1 MRRFLLL
8 FIFSICIYTNLTA
21 QLAGRAKILY
31 DSAYAQDPLL
41 INYATSR
48 GAQILSTPDSNTFY
62 IQWFPTSAVPSN
74 TPIIVSLHG
83 SNCNAFM
90 EFKSWFNQAQLH
102 GCGIIALQWY
112 RYSSTAPYDYLPD
125 DTMYNYIDSILTKIH
140 YPSNK
145 ALLHGFSRG
154 SARSYAMIFKDI
166 QSGKNYFCT
175 TISNAGKADLGYPL
189 YNAINS
195 GVYGTN
201 VFAGKHF
208 NLFCGPPEPPFTGGA
223 CDGLS
228 DTKVWLEGQ
237 GATVDLF
244 LQDSL
249 SGHNGFQVPAAD
261 AFKDSFLNNY
271 LKCYNGLLAIDD
283 NQKHSTFSIYPNPFS
298 SRTTIQS
305 SELFNDATLNIYN
318 IYGQLMQQIENING
332 NTFTLENTNLSNG
345 MYYLQMSEA
354 NKIVYTGKL
363 IVKE

>member
-1 MRRFLLL
+1 MRRWLLL
-8 FIFSICIYTNLTA
+8 LIISLCIVTNLTA
-21 QLAGRAKILY
+21 QLAGRAKTLY
-31 DSAYAQDPLL
+31 DSAYAQDPL
-41 INYATSR
+41 IVNYATSR

-62 IQWFPTSAVPSN
+62 IQWFPTSTIPSN
-74 TPIIVSLHG
+74 TPIVVSLHG

-125 DTMYNYIDSILTKIH
+125 DTLYNYIDSILTKIN
-140 YPSNK
+140 YPTNK

-175 TISNAGKADLGYPL
+175 TVCNAGKADLGYPL
-189 YNAINS
+189 YNSINS

-208 NLFCGPPEPPFTGGA
+208 NLFCGPPEPPYTGGA

-228 DTKVWLEGQ
+228 DTKVWLESQ

-249 SGHNGFQVPAAD
+249 LGHNGFQIPSSD
-261 AFKDSFLNNY
+261 KYKDSFLNNY
-271 LKCYNGLLAIDD
+271 LKCYNGLLAIGDKS
-283 NQKHSTFSIYPNPFS
+283 QHSEISIYPNPFS
-298 SRTTIQS
+298 SSTTIQS
-305 SELFNDATLNIYN
+305 NEQFSDATLHIYN
-318 IYGQLMQQIENING
+318 IYGQLMLQIAPING
-332 NTFTLENTNLSNG
+332 NTFILESANLSNG
-345 MYYLQMSEA
+345 MYYLQVSEGG
-354 NKIVYTGKL
+354 KIR
-363 IVKE
+363 IKEKVIIRK